1 LVQARALAI
10 EQAGMSPFKA
20 LHLPQAALAL
30 KQGAGRLIRS
40 ESDRGVLVVC
50 DPRLV
55 QKGYGKKLMAGLP
68 AMRRLADEEQWL
80 HALEGLRN
88 TRQADVGNGEA
99 AASSPTSST

>member
-1 LVQARALAI
+1 
-10 EQAGMSPFKA
+10 M
-20 LHLPQAALAL
+20 HLPEAALAL

-55 QKGYGKKLMAGLP
+55 QKGYGKKLLAGLP
-68 AMRRLADEEQWL
+68 AMRRLADEQQWL
-80 HALEGLRN
+80 DALEGLRKA
-88 TRQADVGNGEA
+88 RQADVGNGEV

>member
-1 LVQARALAI
+1 
-10 EQAGMSPFKA
+10 

-55 QKGYGKKLMAGLP
+55 QKGYGKKLLAGLP
-68 AMRRLADEEQWL
+68 PMRRLADEAQWL
-80 HALEGLRN
+80 DALEGLRRE
-88 TRQADVGNGEA
+88 RQVDDGVGSQA
-99 AASSPTSST
+99 P